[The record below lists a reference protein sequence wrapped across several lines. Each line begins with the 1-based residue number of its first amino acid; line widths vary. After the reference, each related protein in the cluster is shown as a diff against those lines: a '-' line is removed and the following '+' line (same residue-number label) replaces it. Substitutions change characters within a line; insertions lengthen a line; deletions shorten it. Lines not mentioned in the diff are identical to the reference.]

1 MDSSWV
7 SWREYRLSFKTV
19 GIGLGLTTLTTFGT
33 VLAVMNPS
41 EAAYEAYAT
50 QKVVTLLDQNVCAE
64 APKVFNLKQDCKSL
78 LTSHRSQIKQFITN
92 NTQHQ
97 NFIFFSLYSTDVSI
111 APFAPTYRVE
121 TIGVLRQFHIYDTVQ
136 N

>member
-7 SWREYRLSFKTV
+7 SWREHRLSSRTV
-19 GIGLGLTTLTTFGT
+19 WMGLGLTTLTTLGT

-41 EAAYEAYAT
+41 EAAYEVYAT

-64 APKVFNLKQDCKSL
+64 APKAFNLKQDCKSL
-78 LTSHRSQIKQFITN
+78 LTSHRSEIKQFIAD

-97 NFIFFSLYSTDVSI
+97 NFIFFSLYTTDVAI

-121 TIGVLRQFHIYDTVQ
+121 TIGVFRQFHIYDTAR

>member
-7 SWREYRLSFKTV
+7 NWREQRLSARTV
-19 GIGLGLTTLTTFGT
+19 WMSLGLTTLTTLGT
-33 VLAVMNPS
+33 VLAVMNPG

-50 QKVVTLLDQNVCAE
+50 QKVVTLLDQNLCAE

-78 LTSHRSQIKQFITN
+78 LISHRSEIKQFITN

-97 NFIFFSLYSTDVSI
+97 NFIFFSIYTTDVSI
-111 APFAPTYRVE
+111 APFTPTYRVE
-121 TIGVLRQFHIYDTVQ
+121 TLGVLRQFHIYDTAQ